1 MSTATVVPETYE
13 LSGDDAMDVLARVTP
28 KALLRDSVT
37 RMRAADGF
45 SHSRATAFQ
54 IVLTLIPGAIVLVAL
69 AARFHWGAISGSL
82 VHSIDTLAPGPASD
96 VFRDAF
102 QQGAKAGNN
111 NTAAILGGGAAL
123 LISGTTV
130 FGQIERTANRIY
142 GVESDR
148 RALRK
153 YAVAFLL
160 MVTAGLLVTF
170 YFFAVAIG
178 GGWDIQESVWRSI
191 WNVLRWPLGALF
203 LVAAFSIV
211 FKVSPRRHQPAM
223 SWLALGGLIGVGLS
237 ILSSVLL
244 QIYLA
249 GSGSFG
255 DTYGPLAGFL
265 GVMLWAYAGALSLY
279 FGLAVA
285 AQLEAVRAG
294 RPEPQSAAKV
304 ELGDPDTAV
313 MSYAAAL
320 HIAEHEEQERLERE
334 REAEE
339 EEAAPPTPVLHG
351 AHRLDTGALNGSGH
365 HSNGDALHGRN
376 GR

>member
-13 LSGDDAMDVLARVTP
+13 LSGDDAMDALARVTP
-28 KALLRDSVT
+28 KALLRDSVA

-69 AARFHWGAISGSL
+69 AARFQWGALSDSL
-82 VHSIDTLAPGPASD
+82 LHGIDSLAPGPTID
-96 VFRDAF
+96 VFRQAF
-102 QQGAKAGNN
+102 EQGSKAGNG
-111 NTAAILGGGAAL
+111 NTAAILAGGAAL
-123 LISGTTV
+123 LIAGTTV
-130 FGQIERTANRIY
+130 FGQVERTANRIY

-148 RALRK
+148 RAMRK
-153 YAVAFLL
+153 YTVAFA
-160 MVTAGLLVTF
+160 VTVSAGLLVALSF
-170 YFFAVAIG
+170 LAVGIG
-178 GGWDIQESVWRSI
+178 GGWDIQESVWRTI
-191 WNVLRWPLGALF
+191 WNVLRWPLGAVL
-203 LVAAFSIV
+203 LIAAFAIV
-211 FKVSPRRHQPAM
+211 FTVCPRRHQPSI
-223 SWLALGGLIGVGLS
+223 SWLAFGGFIGVGLS

-244 QIYLA
+244 QLYLA

-265 GVMLWAYAGALSLY
+265 GIMLWAYAGALSLY

-294 RPEPQSAAKV
+294 RPRPQSEEKV

-320 HIAEHEEQERLERE
+320 RIATHHDDDRR
-334 REAEE
+334 
-339 EEAAPPTPVLHG
+339 
-351 AHRLDTGALNGSGH
+351 AHSLNGAAGH
-365 HSNGDALHGRN
+365 SANGDALDGRE